1 MLFKRNEKRL
11 TDLILYKFLYGG
23 RKSQNTNDKPRENN
37 CNFLSQ
43 KADFPHSETLKNEGK
58 KGKLCDRKM
67 GNRCDLIFERKIGND
82 I

>member
-58 KGKLCDRKM
+58 KGKLCDRKWATDVTLYLK
-67 GNRCDLIFERKIGND
+67 GK
-82 I
+82 

>member
-1 MLFKRNEKRL
+1 MGAGRVKTQMTSLEEITATFYHKRL
-11 TDLILYKFLYGG
+11 ISLIVK
-23 RKSQNTNDKPRENN
+23 
-37 CNFLSQ
+37 
-43 KADFPHSETLKNEGK
+43 TLKNEGK